1 MDIITILGSCRQHS
15 ISKYFNVTSIQ
26 ESLNYPH
33 YTSEIL
39 QQIQYLKYRN
49 IKTEFTKYCFR
60 DGLLSNC
67 TKEISDVTYN
77 SLKKDFDK
85 TTFFL
90 IEIASRKKY
99 MWNNLFLHHI
109 STESLYN
116 FFDRDNIIVEDQTDE
131 EIENDIIQIKN
142 ELYPKPFVII
152 SHFATYEKGKRY
164 ELTQLLKYICL
175 KHNIPF
181 LNQSDIIKEFG
192 LDILNKE
199 EVLSHYTSQGH
210 NIVGQILFNKIN
222 DVKNNV
228 NK

>member
-1 MDIITILGSCRQHS
+1 MEYITILGSCRQDS
-15 ISKYFNVTSIQ
+15 ISNYYNVSYIK
-26 ESLNYPH
+26 EKLSFCH
-33 YTSEIL
+33 YSSEIL
-39 QQIQYLKYRN
+39 QAIKYLKYRN
-49 IKTEFTKYCFR
+49 IKTEFTKYCF
-60 DGLLSNC
+60 GSGILSKC
-67 TKEISDVTYN
+67 TKEITDENYN
-77 SLKKDFDK
+77 FFKNEFDK

-90 IEIASRKKY
+90 IEIATIKKFK
-99 MWNNLFLHHI
+99 WNNLSLHRI
-109 STESLYN
+109 CIGEQFN
-116 FFDRDNIIVEDQTDE
+116 FYDRDNIIVEDQTDE